1 MFALG
6 KYQKALEMVNKAI
19 ALFPDLVI
27 AYKLKGSIL
36 YRMGNVEEAKKV
48 WQKVIELDPN
58 AEDVKQFIEKLEKGE
73 ISVQSIKK
81 MRK

>member
-1 MFALG
+1 
-6 KYQKALEMVNKAI
+6 
-19 ALFPDLVI
+19 
-27 AYKLKGSIL
+27 
-36 YRMGNVEEAKKV
+36 MGNVEEAKKV